1 MCNFVYS
8 LDRYLCLRA
17 YILITPESCWVETIN
32 KENNRTQSKKNRRG
46 KCCNLVDIIDSPRWV
61 CLYLFEPKRLNNSVR
76 RHPTQ
81 HVLPTSTWSRDL
93 GDSIAESSVLPSDS
107 QSCDPEFE
115 HRQITLLLKSED
127 EHYGGYNSH
136 QNTDLNLNVSIKVQ
150 AKCNFVICQ
159 MYIFLPTLVSMSRL
173 GWKIRQK
180 VLKTWQ
186 KKMFKRCSNF
196 LKSTWNFEVMLES
209 CSQFL
214 IISYQM
220 FINILTLFFNPRF
233 SNRWPNRRWNT
244 NAFFSR
250 STVPTVKRTIKNCTF
265 SWQQLGDKVKLFK
278 FMITELLGSLKTFRR
293 QNIGKV

>member
-1 MCNFVYS
+1 MICPGIVNRWKSVIANLPIS
-8 LDRYLCLRA
+8 RYLWMGNSLLK
-17 YILITPESCWVETIN
+17 YFDIGQMSCYWVKCAISFIPSIAIYVSERTYWSLP
-32 KENNRTQSKKNRRG
+32 KVVELKRSTRKTTEHNRKKNRRG

-150 AKCNFVICQ
+150 AKC
-159 MYIFLPTLVSMSRL
+159 
-173 GWKIRQK
+173 
-180 VLKTWQ
+180 
-186 KKMFKRCSNF
+186 
-196 LKSTWNFEVMLES
+196 
-209 CSQFL
+209 
-214 IISYQM
+214 
-220 FINILTLFFNPRF
+220 
-233 SNRWPNRRWNT
+233 
-244 NAFFSR
+244 
-250 STVPTVKRTIKNCTF
+250 
-265 SWQQLGDKVKLFK
+265 
-278 FMITELLGSLKTFRR
+278 
-293 QNIGKV
+293 

>member
-32 KENNRTQSKKNRRG
+32 KENNPTQSKKNRRG

-150 AKCNFVICQ
+150 AKC
-159 MYIFLPTLVSMSRL
+159 
-173 GWKIRQK
+173 
-180 VLKTWQ
+180 
-186 KKMFKRCSNF
+186 
-196 LKSTWNFEVMLES
+196 
-209 CSQFL
+209 
-214 IISYQM
+214 
-220 FINILTLFFNPRF
+220 
-233 SNRWPNRRWNT
+233 
-244 NAFFSR
+244 
-250 STVPTVKRTIKNCTF
+250 
-265 SWQQLGDKVKLFK
+265 
-278 FMITELLGSLKTFRR
+278 
-293 QNIGKV
+293 

>member
-1 MCNFVYS
+1 MICPGIVNRWKSVIANLPIS
-8 LDRYLCLRA
+8 RYLWMGNSLLKYFDIGQMSWYWVKCAISFIPSIAICLRA

-76 RHPTQ
+76 RYPTQ

-93 GDSIAESSVLPSDS
+93 GDSIAEWSVLPSDS

-150 AKCNFVICQ
+150 AKC
-159 MYIFLPTLVSMSRL
+159 
-173 GWKIRQK
+173 
-180 VLKTWQ
+180 
-186 KKMFKRCSNF
+186 
-196 LKSTWNFEVMLES
+196 
-209 CSQFL
+209 
-214 IISYQM
+214 
-220 FINILTLFFNPRF
+220 
-233 SNRWPNRRWNT
+233 
-244 NAFFSR
+244 
-250 STVPTVKRTIKNCTF
+250 
-265 SWQQLGDKVKLFK
+265 
-278 FMITELLGSLKTFRR
+278 
-293 QNIGKV
+293 